1 MPIWKLSKKH
11 LKFFQKEEF
20 TSYLPFSISYLSSL
34 LFFAGSGTII
44 QVLRI
49 RLRNTGFIRIL
60 RSIQFNCRK
69 RRESLYNSRVT
80 DSPPPPHFSCSGFGS
95 SHFVYNSSRNHQQKL
110 ETRLQRGSGSL
121 NISKYI
127 LSMYRWRNVFS
138 VIHLA
143 SH

>member
-80 DSPPPPHFSCSGFGS
+80 ESPPPPILVAPASG
-95 SHFVYNSSRNHQQKL
+95 L
-110 ETRLQRGSGSL
+110 P
-121 NISKYI
+121 I
-127 LSMYRWRNVFS
+127 LCTILAEITNRSWRRAFREAPD
-138 VIHLA
+138 H
-143 SH
+143 

>member
-49 RLRNTGFIRIL
+49 RLRKTGFIRIL

-69 RRESLYNSRVT
+69 RRESFYNSRVT
-80 DSPPPPHFSCSGFGS
+80 ESPPPPPILVAPASGLPILCTILAEITNRSWRRAFSEAQD
-95 SHFVYNSSRNHQQKL
+95 H
-110 ETRLQRGSGSL
+110 
-121 NISKYI
+121 
-127 LSMYRWRNVFS
+127 
-138 VIHLA
+138 
-143 SH
+143 